1 MGRLRFLTAGE
12 SHGKALV
19 GIIEGLPAH
28 VPVSKEEID
37 QQLHRR
43 QMGYGRGA
51 RMRIERDQVEILAGV
66 RAGRTTGGPVALL
79 VANRDWHNW
88 QDVMAVE
95 KREQTPAAVTVPR
108 PGHADLAGALKY
120 GHGDLRDVI
129 ERASARET
137 AMRVALGAVVRQLLA
152 QVGIGIASHV
162 AATGGHWSSW
172 QGVDQAPALRGRR
185 ALQWCQR
192 LNARADR
199 SPVRCLDAHAEKQMI
214 ASIAKAQQEGDTVG
228 GVVEVVAVGVPPG
241 LGSYVHWDQ
250 RLDGNLARALMS
262 IPGIKAVEI
271 GVGAAGAHM
280 PGSQVH
286 DEILPAQRGK
296 TVRASNRAGGIE
308 GGVSNGQPLVVR
320 AAMKPIPTLGRPL
333 RSVDLASGQQVS
345 AHRERAD
352 VCAVPAAAIV
362 AEAMVAIVLA
372 DALLSKLGGD
382 SLAELRAAYAKIRRG

>member
-19 GIIEGLPAH
+19 GIIEGMPAH
-28 VPVSKEEID
+28 VPVDSGEID
-37 QQLHRR
+37 HQLHRR

-51 RMRIERDQVEILAGV
+51 RMSIEHDQVEILAGV
-66 RAGRTTGGPVALL
+66 RSGCTTGGPVALM
-79 VANRDWHNW
+79 VVNRDWHNW

-95 KREQTPAAVTVPR
+95 KRGQAPAAVTVPR

-120 GHGDLRDVI
+120 GHSDLRDVI

-137 AMRVALGAVVRQLLA
+137 AMRVALGGVVRQLLA

-162 AATGGHWSSW
+162 AAIGGHWSSW
-172 QGVDQAPALRGRR
+172 QGVEQAPVLSGHR

-199 SPVRCLDAHAEKQMI
+199 SPVRCLDAHAEEQMMAAI
-214 ASIAKAQQEGDTVG
+214 TQAQQEGDTVG

-241 LGSYVHWDQ
+241 LGSYAHWDQ
-250 RLDGNLARALMS
+250 RIDGSLAMALMS

-271 GVGAAGAHM
+271 GVGAASAHV

-286 DEILPAQRGK
+286 DEILPPQRGRP
-296 TVRASNRAGGIE
+296 VRATNRAGGIE

-333 RSVDLASGQQVS
+333 RSVDLISGRAVS

-362 AEAMVAIVLA
+362 AEAMVAMVLA
-372 DALLSKLGGD
+372 DALLSTLGGD
-382 SLAELRAAYAKIRRG
+382 SLGELLAAYARIKRR